1 MIKKLQSV
9 MIYVE
14 DVEKAK
20 AFWTEKLGFVVKEEI
35 DLPEYFMGYEIVP
48 SENVETSLTL
58 F

>member
-20 AFWTEKLGFVVKEEI
+20 AFWTEKLGFVVKE
-35 DLPEYFMGYEIVP
+35 
-48 SENVETSLTL
+48 
-58 F
+58 